1 MAETL
6 FVSDLHLDES
16 RPQITSLFER
26 FLAGEARNAA
36 ALYILGDLFE
46 TWIGDD
52 DDAAL
57 PARVAK
63 ALRAL
68 ADTGVP
74 IFFVAGN
81 RDFLLGAEYAARAG
95 LTLLA
100 DVTVHVIASQPTLLM
115 HGDTLCTDDYA
126 YQAFRAQ
133 VRDDHW
139 QRAFLAQPLDA
150 RRAFAAR
157 ARVGSRQHTRATP
170 EVLMDVNAS
179 AVAAALRAVGVHRL
193 IHGHTHRPAIHRLA
207 LDGRPAERIVLGD
220 WYTQGSRLR
229 VGPGGRLALE
239 NIALT
244 AAG

>member
-1 MAETL
+1 MVETL

-46 TWIGDD
+46 SWIGDD

-57 PARVAK
+57 PARVAM

-68 ADTGVP
+68 VDTGVP
-74 IFFVAGN
+74 VFFVAGN

-100 DVTVHVIASQPTLLM
+100 DATVHVIANQATLLM
-115 HGDTLCTDDYA
+115 HGDTLCTDDDA

-139 QRAFLAQPLDA
+139 QRTFLAQPLDA
-150 RRAFAAR
+150 RRAFVAR
-157 ARVGSRQHTRATP
+157 ARAGSRRHTRATP
-170 EVLMDVNAS
+170 EVLMDVNTT
-179 AVAAALRAVGVHRL
+179 AVAAALRAAGVHRL

-229 VGPGGRLALE
+229 VGPGGLALE
-239 NIALT
+239 NIAPT
-244 AAG
+244 ATG

>member
-26 FLAGEARNAA
+26 FLAGEARNAV

-68 ADTGVP
+68 ADSGVP

-95 LTLLA
+95 LTLFA
-100 DVTVHVIASQPTLLM
+100 DATVHVIASQPTLLM
-115 HGDTLCTDDYA
+115 HGDTLCTGDDA

-157 ARVGSRQHTRATP
+157 ARAGSRQHTRATP
-170 EVLMDVNAS
+170 EVLMDVNAT
-179 AVAAALRAVGVHRL
+179 AVAAALRAAGVHRL

-229 VGPGGRLALE
+229 VGPGGLALE
-239 NIALT
+239 NIAPT
-244 AAG
+244 ATG

>member
-81 RDFLLGAEYAARAG
+81 RDFLLGAEYAARTG

-100 DVTVHVIASQPTLLM
+100 DATVHVIASQPTLLM

-139 QRAFLAQPLDA
+139 QREFLAQPLDA

-157 ARVGSRQHTRATP
+157 ARAGSRQHTRATP
-170 EVLMDVNAS
+170 EVLMDVNAT
-179 AVAAALRAVGVHRL
+179 AVAAALRAAGVRRL
-193 IHGHTHRPAIHRLA
+193 IHGHTHRPAVHRLA
-207 LDGRPAERIVLGD
+207 LDGQPAERIVLGD

-229 VGPGGRLALE
+229 VGPDSLALE
-239 NIALT
+239 NIVPT
-244 AAG
+244 ATG

>member
-81 RDFLLGAEYAARAG
+81 RDFLLGAEYAARTG

-100 DVTVHVIASQPTLLM
+100 DSTVHVIASQPTLLM
-115 HGDTLCTDDYA
+115 HGDTLCTDDDA

-179 AVAAALRAVGVHRL
+179 AVAAALRAAGVHRL

-239 NIALT
+239 NIAPT
-244 AAG
+244 ATG

>member
-100 DVTVHVIASQPTLLM
+100 DATVHVIASQPTLLM
-115 HGDTLCTDDYA
+115 HGDTLCTDDTA

-139 QRAFLAQPLDA
+139 RRAFLAQPLDA

-157 ARVGSRQHTRATP
+157 ARAGSRQHTRATP
-170 EVLMDVNAS
+170 EVLMDVNAT
-179 AVAAALRAVGVHRL
+179 AVAAALRAAGVRRL

-229 VGPGGRLALE
+229 VGPDSLALE
-239 NIALT
+239 NIVPT
-244 AAG
+244 ATG